1 MLREYCAERLPLKL
15 VVPVASAL
23 AMAARSASAPTWP
36 QSGAAA
42 AAAAALFVQ
51 FRVWDD
57 LADIPRDSLA
67 HPDRVAVRAATTAPL
82 VASALL
88 LNLFVFTLLFAAA
101 HRLSMACLAATV
113 AGFALYYRVRR
124 DRTLAADHVLLLKY
138 PAFVVVLAAAYPP
151 VQPPRLFLAAGA
163 AFLAAC
169 VYEGL
174 HDPASPAAARPSL
187 LVVEAVLLAAVLFA
201 LSTGVLS

>member
-1 MLREYCAERLPLKL
+1 MLREYCAERLPVKL

-23 AMAARSASAPTWP
+23 AMAARSASAATWL
-36 QSGAAA
+36 QTGAAA

-57 LADIPRDSLA
+57 LEDIPRDSLA
-67 HPDRVAVRAATTAPL
+67 HPDRVAVRAATTAPI
-82 VASALL
+82 VASAVL
-88 LNLFVFTLLFAAA
+88 LNLFVLTFLFAAA
-101 HRLSMACLAATV
+101 HRLSVACLAATV
-113 AGFALYYRVRR
+113 GGFVLYYRARR
-124 DRTLAADHVLLLKY
+124 GRSLAGDHVLLLKY
-138 PAFVVVLAAAYPP
+138 PAFVVVLATAYPP
-151 VQPPRLFLAAGA
+151 VQPPRLLLAAGS

-174 HDPASPAAARPSL
+174 HDPTSPSAGRPSL
-187 LVVEAVLLAAVLFA
+187 LVVEAVLLAAALFA